1 MKWNRK
7 KGNPRR
13 KKKDNRKKGKPFIAK
28 WVEIRRCDC
37 TKPTAF
43 SHDALLLRMYLSES
57 HWGGLPPEVL
67 LPDKNRMCLVFLKG

>member
-43 SHDALLLRMYLSES
+43 SHDGW
-57 HWGGLPPEVL
+57 HCCEVCGKSL
-67 LPDKNRMCLVFLKG
+67 